1 MAYRLQ
7 DNEDVTTG
15 LRRCAREQLQAAVD
29 RLESGVADDPVGA
42 VHDARKALKKERSLL
57 RLARGAIKPGQ
68 RRRENARLRATA
80 HQLGQAREADA
91 LLDALEAIADRYA
104 GQLPEATILAVR
116 QRLNHDRERA
126 RASLLEQNIPGR
138 TADELRDALARVEDW
153 KLRDRGWATVGEG
166 LEREYRR
173 GRRAMK
179 RAAQA
184 PTPERMHA
192 WRKRS
197 KDLWYHLRLIEPLS
211 PGTVRGQAKDAHRL
225 ADQLGDLHDLA
236 LLEAAVHRVQAD
248 LPADTDVLIALI
260 EHRGGQLSAA
270 ALALGARVYA
280 ETPKVFRRRLRTYW
294 RAWREQA
301 AFAEAQDPAVLSGIT
316 RHAATA

>member
-7 DNEDVTTG
+7 DNEDLTTG

-57 RLARGAIKPGQ
+57 RLARGAMKPGQ
-68 RRRENARLRATA
+68 RRRENVRLRATA
-80 HQLGQAREADA
+80 HQLGQVREADA

-116 QRLNHDRERA
+116 QRLHHDRGQA

-153 KLRDRGWATVGEG
+153 KLRDRGWATVDEG

-173 GRRAMK
+173 GRRALK

-197 KDLWYHLRLIEPLS
+197 KDLWYHLRLLEPLS
-211 PGTVRGQAKDAHRL
+211 PGTVHGQAQDAHRL

-236 LLEAAVHRVQAD
+236 LLEAAVRRVQAD

-280 ETPKVFRRRLRTYW
+280 EKPKVFRRRLRTYW

-301 AFAEAQDPAVLSGIT
+301 ALAEAQDPAVLSGIT